1 MGLFA
6 TPGRCDDAFYS
17 VPLTSLKVTDGKI
30 DDRNL
35 QTTFRTQWG
44 HQGQVN
50 AYVALD
56 GGGEGYLL
64 KRGAEERPWEP
75 WTVGETILVVRSAKG
90 GEITG
95 RLFVPD
101 VPGTPE
107 ASPPQAASPP
117 LKELH
122 FTISDATP
130 DARAN
135 FLLGKQRH
143 YQRLMDS
150 DAAGAAWFRHQ
161 VREVAA
167 QRNVEVAD
175 VPKMPQWRG
184 SRFTGRLDDSYS
196 MFTGGRAVSENLQL
210 DREFVAP
217 RVTSGSANPDALV
230 ETAKIA
236 GITIAPFDFAAK
248 IKDKKIAL
256 DPLASIIP
264 ADQHALFFPTFN
276 SVIQALDQVNTHGTL
291 VLGLA
296 EPRSEDQGTFTRY
309 ERQLCLPLSELARKL
324 GPAFA
329 KSVAVTGSDPYMAT
343 GTDVAILFE
352 AVSPQLVMT
361 FLSAKQVMAT
371 GSDPGVKNVTGEV
384 EGIAYRGMVNGDRSI
399 CSYVARIGDN
409 VVVTNSLAQL
419 GRLAAVQQ
427 HKTPALAEA
436 DDYRFFRDRYKK
448 GDAQETALLMLSDA
462 TIRRW
467 CGPRWR
473 IGDARRV
480 RAAAVMAELQ
490 AQQMDKLLAG
500 KVTPGKIQSDLWF
513 PGGAE
518 LNATPT
524 GVISTAYNTPAFL
537 TPIVELP
544 LENVTANEAR
554 MYEQWRD
561 GYARNWSG
569 AFDPIAVR
577 FTLQDARLAA
587 DLSVIPL
594 ILTSEYNQ
602 FASVS
607 KGAAISPDAGDRH
620 PGTRAHFIMAFNRES
635 QPARQIGSLATGI
648 VPNLKVDQLG
658 WLGQSIS
665 VFADEDPFWDE
676 RATAPESEKFFE
688 KNWGRIPVA
697 VHFEVS
703 NSLKLAAFLGAA
715 RGYIEQSSP
724 GLTLWETLQYNDMP
738 YVKVSPSREALADDP
753 HMSGGAIYYA
763 VTGKSLVITLSE
775 PLLKRSLDRLAARR
789 KAVADGKTA
798 TADGAPWL
806 GESLAVRID
815 QKLLATGFAIMR
827 NEYQAV
833 MQERSWSNLA
843 ILNEW
848 KRLYPDRDP
857 VQVHEQIWGTQ
868 LVCPGGG
875 KYIWNEKS
883 RTMESTVYG
892 HPGAPKTGSSVP
904 PALAR
909 FATGDFGVTFEDN
922 GLRARVELQRTASP
936 PEPAGKC
943 FGSLE
948 CGGNRRATP
957 LRLAAIVVRA
967 FS

>member
-1 MGLFA
+1 MTVATFGWAVASMGLIA
-6 TPGRCDDAFYS
+6 TPGQCEDAFYS

-30 DDRNL
+30 EDVNL
-35 QTTFRTQWG
+35 QTMYRTQWG
-44 HQGQVN
+44 RQGKVA

-64 KRGAEERPWEP
+64 RRGAEERPWEP
-75 WTVGETILVVRSAKG
+75 WTVGETILVARSAKG
-90 GEITG
+90 GEIMG
-95 RLFVPD
+95 RLFVPV
-101 VPGTPE
+101 VPDG
-107 ASPPQAASPP
+107 PQVASPP

-135 FLLGKQRH
+135 FLLGKQRF

-167 QRNVEVAD
+167 QRNVEVAE
-175 VPKMPQWRG
+175 VPKVPQWNGR
-184 SRFTGRLDDSYS
+184 RFTGRMDDAYS

-217 RVTSGSANPDALV
+217 RATPGTPNSDELV

-248 IKDKKIAL
+248 IKDKKIEL
-256 DPLASIIP
+256 DPLATIIP

-276 SVIQALDQVNTHGTL
+276 SVIQALDQVNTHGSL

-352 AVSPQLVMT
+352 AVSPSLVMT
-361 FLSAKQVMAT
+361 FLSARQVMAT

-384 EGIAYRGMVNGDRSI
+384 DGIAYRGVVNGDRSV
-399 CSYVARIGDN
+399 CSYVARIDDS

-419 GRLAAVQQ
+419 GRLAAVRKHQAA
-427 HKTPALAEA
+427 ALAGA

-448 GDAQETALLMLSDA
+448 GDTQETALLMLSDA

-467 CGPRWR
+467 CGARWR

-500 KVTPGKIQSDLWF
+500 KVTPGKIKSDLWF

-518 LNATPT
+518 LSVTPNS
-524 GVISTAYNTPAFL
+524 VISTAYNTPAFL

-569 AFDPIAVR
+569 TFDPIAVR
-577 FTLQDARLAA
+577 FTLQNGLLAA

-594 ILTSEYNQ
+594 ILASQYNQ
-602 FASVS
+602 FVSVS
-607 KGAAISPDAGDRH
+607 KGAAIAPDAGDRH
-620 PGTRAHFIMAFNRES
+620 RETRAHFIMAFNRES
-635 QPARQIGSLATGI
+635 QPAREIGSFATGI
-648 VPNLKVDQLG
+648 APNLKVDPLG
-658 WLGQSIS
+658 WFGQSIS
-665 VFADEDPFWDE
+665 VYADEDPFWDE
-676 RATAPESEKFFE
+676 LASAPESEKFFE
-688 KNWGRIPVA
+688 KNWGRLPVA

-703 NSLKLAAFLGAA
+703 NALKLAAFLGAA

-724 GLTLWETLQYNDMP
+724 GLTLWETLQYNDTP
-738 YVKVSPSREALADDP
+738 YVKVSPSPASVADDP
-753 HMSGGAIYYA
+753 HMRDAAIYYA
-763 VTGKSLVITLSE
+763 VTGKSLVLTLSE
-775 PLLKRSLDRLAARR
+775 PLLKRSLDRVAVRR
-789 KAVADGKTA
+789 KAVADGKQA
-798 TADGAPWL
+798 AADGAPWL

-815 QKLLATGFAIMR
+815 QKLLATGFSLMR

-833 MQERSWSNLA
+833 MQERSWSNLP

-857 VQVHEQIWGTQ
+857 VQVHQQIWGT
-868 LVCPGGG
+868 LLICPGGG

-892 HPGAPKTGSSVP
+892 HPGAPKTGPAMP

-909 FATGDFGVTFEDN
+909 FATGNFGVTFEDN
-922 GLRARVELQRTASP
+922 GLRARAELQNPAP
-936 PEPAGKC
+936 PAEPGGK
-943 FGSLE
+943 
-948 CGGNRRATP
+948 
-957 LRLAAIVVRA
+957 
-967 FS
+967 